1 MRLTL
6 ITIGSR
12 GDIQPF
18 IPLALGLK
26 AAGHTVKIATHAPYE
41 AFVRGSGLDFHPI
54 VGNPQ
59 EMLQEEGG
67 LAWLETGR
75 NPLTFLN
82 RMRDLAAELM
92 EQLGRDCL
100 EACQDADAVLF
111 STLGFFVGVPIAEKL
126 GIRGIATYLQPLN
139 RSRAYAGILFPEL
152 PAGLPGRGVYNR
164 LTHDAIMEMNWQLFK
179 QAYNQLR
186 TGLLGLPAE
195 KRSFRQAINDPYP
208 VVYGYSRHVLP
219 PPPDWSAHICVS
231 GYWFLDDTHWQPPAA
246 LVDFLNSGPPPV
258 YIGFGS
264 MANRDAERLTHIML
278 DAVQQSGQR
287 AILLSGW
294 AGLGSHDLPDTIY
307 RLDYVPHG
315 WLFPRMAAV
324 VHHGGAGTTG
334 ASLRAGVPTI
344 VVPHF
349 ADQPFWGRRVAA
361 LGVGPQP
368 IPQKTLTAGKLSTA
382 IQQAVS
388 NIPMRQRA
396 ADLGAKIRAEDGVAA
411 AVKRIEQ
418 VLSR

>member
-26 AAGHTVKIATHAPYE
+26 AAGHTVKIATHGPYE
-41 AFVRGSGLDFHPI
+41 AFVRGFGLDFHPI

-59 EMLQEEGG
+59 EMLQDESG

-82 RMRDLAAELM
+82 RLRDLAVSMM

-100 EACQDADAVLF
+100 AACQGADAVLF
-111 STLGFFVGVPIAEKL
+111 ATLGFFTGVPIAEKL
-126 GIRGIATYLQPLN
+126 GIRGIATYLQPLHK
-139 RSRAYAGILFPEL
+139 SSAYASILFPEL
-152 PAGLPGRGVYNR
+152 PAGLPGRGLYNH
-164 LTHDAIMEMNWQLFK
+164 LTHDATMEINWRLFK
-179 QAYNQLR
+179 EAYNHLR

-195 KRSFRQAINDPYP
+195 KRSFRHSINDPYP
-208 VVYGYSRHVLP
+208 VIYGYSRHVLP
-219 PPPDWSAHICVS
+219 PLPDWGDHICVS
-231 GYWFLDDTHWQPPAA
+231 GYWFLDDANWRPPAA
-246 LVDFLNSGPPPV
+246 LVDFLDSGLPPV

-264 MANRDAERLTHIML
+264 MANRDVERLTHIML

-287 AILLSGW
+287 AVLLSGW
-294 AGLGSHDLPDTIY
+294 AGLGSQDLPDTIY
-307 RLDYVPHG
+307 KLDYVPHN

-368 IPQKTLTAGKLSTA
+368 IPQKTITADRLSCA
-382 IQQAVS
+382 IQKAVT
-388 NIPMRQRA
+388 NTAMRQRA
-396 ADLGAKIRAEDGVAA
+396 ADLGAKIRAENGVTA
-411 AVKRIEQ
+411 AVQRIEQ
-418 VLSR
+418 VLST